1 MTAVSGDGVTSARLR
16 RWTWV
21 AFVAYLALVARMT
34 LRPEPAD
41 EETFDVVR
49 AVIGWLAAHGAPV
62 THDGVEAVSNL
73 LMFVPF
79 GVLAGLLVARGRW
92 WVVLVAGCGT
102 SVAIETS
109 QRLFLPTRV
118 PTVQDVV
125 LNTAGTAVGLA
136 LLAAGL
142 GWWSARAARAV
153 TTGAQ
158 VPAGA
163 APHGDT
169 APLDDTAG

>member
-1 MTAVSGDGVTSARLR
+1 MGSGRLR

-49 AVIGWLAAHGAPV
+49 AVIGWLAARGAPV
-62 THDGVEAVSNL
+62 TYDGVEAVSNV

-92 WVVLVAGCGT
+92 WVVLAAGCAT
-102 SVAIETS
+102 SVAIETA

-118 PTVQDVV
+118 PTAQDVV
-125 LNTAGTAVGLA
+125 LNTAGTAVGLV

-142 GWWSARAARAV
+142 RWWSARAARSAS
-153 TTGAQ
+153 T
-158 VPAGA
+158 
-163 APHGDT
+163 
-169 APLDDTAG
+169 TAGTRAPVGASGADAG